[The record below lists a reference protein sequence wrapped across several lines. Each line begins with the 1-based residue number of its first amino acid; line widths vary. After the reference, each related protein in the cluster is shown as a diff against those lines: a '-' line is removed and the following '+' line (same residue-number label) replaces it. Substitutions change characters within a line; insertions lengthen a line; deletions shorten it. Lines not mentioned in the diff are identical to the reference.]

1 MKNKFPYR
9 IKLLIRIVSLL
20 ALGFLLINGV
30 MWIFFR
36 NDVRNIGY
44 YLYYRQPADAVQ
56 LIADYVGDPP
66 SKIKSRILTQSFN
79 LTIGYSENN
88 TIRWLVHRRGNRSS
102 TEVMRRE
109 MEGMGMHGRGM
120 GEKMHMMNMGQRW
133 DINLSENR
141 VLTIFLPMHLR
152 RRYFY
157 NPFYFFFGVI
167 SLIVIFIFLSL
178 KRTLKPID
186 KIIEASDRIG
196 QGDLTYR
203 VRYERDDDFRKV
215 ADAFNTMAARLS
227 SMLSNQRELLHF
239 ISHELRT
246 PLARINLALELKDKK
261 QSTETIKNEIAEID
275 ELVEKVS
282 ELSRLDSID
291 GDVDRVRVDLVAL
304 LQGLLEKTGDRKVEF
319 KSELEYAWITAHELL
334 IRKAFSNL
342 IDNAL
347 KYSDKEKPVGVTLVK
362 DGSDYIT
369 TVQNFGPG
377 LSESEMNRIWEPFF
391 RGANAGLKNNEGRGL
406 GLVIVKK
413 AIELSSGEIVVI
425 SSPQGPTVF
434 RIKLPAS

>member
-1 MKNKFPYR
+1 MKNKISYR
-9 IKLLIRIVSLL
+9 IKLLIRMVSLL
-20 ALGFLLINGV
+20 ALGFLLINSV
-30 MWIFFR
+30 MWIFFQ
-36 NDVRNIGY
+36 NEVRNIGY
-44 YLYYRQPADAVQ
+44 YLYYRQPADAVL

-66 SKIKSRILTQSFN
+66 SKIKSIILTQSFN
-79 LTIGYSENN
+79 LTIGYSEND
-88 TIRWLVHRRGNRSS
+88 TIRWVVQRRGGRISS
-102 TEVMRRE
+102 EVMRRE
-109 MEGMGMHGRGM
+109 MEGMGMHGGGM
-120 GEKMHMMNMGQRW
+120 EGKMHMMNMGKRW
-133 DINLSENR
+133 DVNLSGDR
-141 VLTIFLPMHLR
+141 VLSIFMPMHLR

-186 KIIEASDRIG
+186 RIIEASNRIG
-196 QGDLTYR
+196 HGDLTYR
-203 VRYERDDDFRKV
+203 VRYNRDDDFGKV
-215 ADAFNTMAARLS
+215 ADAFNTMAIRLS

-282 ELSRLDSID
+282 ELSRLDTID
-291 GDVDRVRVDLVAL
+291 GDIDRVRIDLVAL
-304 LQGLLEKTGDRKVEF
+304 LKELLEKTGNKNVEF
-319 KSELEYAWITAHELL
+319 KSGLENAWIITHEIL
-334 IRKAFSNL
+334 IKKAFSNL

-347 KYSDKEKPVGVTLVK
+347 KYSDKEKPVGITLVK

-377 LSESEMNRIWEPFF
+377 LSESEINRIWEPFF
-391 RGANAGLKNNEGRGL
+391 RGANAGLKNSEGRGL

-413 AIELSSGEIVVI
+413 AIELSSGEIGVT
-425 SSPQGPTVF
+425 SSPQGPTAF
-434 RIKLPAS
+434 RVKLPAS